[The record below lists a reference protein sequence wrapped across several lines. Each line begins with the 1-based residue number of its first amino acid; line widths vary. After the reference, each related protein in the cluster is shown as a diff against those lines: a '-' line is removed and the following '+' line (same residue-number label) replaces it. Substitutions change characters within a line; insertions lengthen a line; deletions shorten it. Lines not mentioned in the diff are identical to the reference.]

1 MKIAIL
7 FFGVSKGEYYHFGS
21 KSIDYLKSYDN
32 YKKYLF
38 DFFLKKG
45 YEIDIYFTTNILDDE
60 EKKKLCNT
68 YNPIKCNFIQNESNG
83 TISRNKKFCNVMEL
97 CMNTN
102 EHYDL
107 CLITRFD
114 LLFQKYFNQSNIQL
128 DKFNLVS
135 ILESPHL
142 ICDNFYL
149 FPYKYM
155 NNFYDIVKNNNHS
168 FHNIKNA
175 IEKCVGSKNMNY
187 ILNEHVCVGHLSFY
201 KIVRN

>member
-32 YKKYLF
+32 YKQYIF
-38 DFFLKKG
+38 DYFLKKG
-45 YEIDIYFTTNILDDE
+45 YEIDVYFTTNILDDKDKE
-60 EKKKLCNT
+60 DLCKT
-68 YNPIKCNFIQNESNG
+68 YKPIKCNFIQNETHG
-83 TISRNKKFCNVMEL
+83 DISRNKKFCNVMEL

-102 EHYDL
+102 KQYDL

-114 LLFQKYFNQSNIQL
+114 LLFQKDFNQSNIQL

-135 ILESPHL
+135 ILECHHL

-149 FPYKYM
+149 FPYKYIVD
-155 NNFYDIVKNNNHS
+155 FYNRIKNVNHS
-168 FHNIKNA
+168 FHNIKNN
-175 IEKCVGSKNMNY
+175 IEQCVGRENVNY
-187 ILNEHVCVGHLSFY
+187 ILKENSGVENFY
-201 KIVRN
+201 KIVRK